1 MLYLI
6 RTLKEYEGNRVNT
19 DFVLEAENDSIVK
32 DFFNHNKL
40 IILWISQVQGR
51 PSSAQYYGIF
61 QINEQ
66 LTSKFCLK
74 AESVEAAVQRCI
86 DLSLPIIHID
96 NISKPLSDD
105 ESNALITRLSDQ
117 KQAIITKKK
126 EDENEEKRKEY
137 KIMDNRKKEKIM
149 KVIEETLN
157 DIKNIETV
165 NEKNTEII
173 NEKRKLNELK
183 EQLTKIK
190 MWSNIEK
197 ATSILEQ
204 TFGLMEQIEMKTI
217 YKLKEQE
224 EKIDAWSVISNVD
237 IISELEK
244 IKRAQQATK
253 AGTKQRKSDLYY
265 TYLWILGL
273 YQKFIA
279 KEALNK
285 VSHFKSLYKSIIPY
299 LGFSID
305 SATLWMG
312 ILFAYYAINDTLHY
326 NILLGM
332 IALWLFSLIRNILFL
347 KKNRS
352 LIIDLIY
359 IILAIILTIIIY
371 KSMIIFFALV

>member
-1 MLYLI
+1 MLYLV

-19 DFVLEAENDSIVK
+19 DFVLEADNDSIVK
-32 DFFNHNKL
+32 DFFNNNKL
-40 IILWISQVQGR
+40 IILWISQVQWR

-61 QINEQ
+61 QIDEQ
-66 LTSKFCLK
+66 FTSKFCLK
-74 AESVEAAVQRCI
+74 ADSVEAAVQRCI

-96 NISKPLSDD
+96 NINNPLTDD
-105 ESNALITRLSDQ
+105 ESRNLITKLNDQ
-117 KQAIITKKK
+117 KQATISKKK
-126 EDENEEKRKEY
+126 EIEEQEKKKEY
-137 KIMDNRKKEKIM
+137 DIMDNKKKERIM
-149 KVIEETLN
+149 KVIQETLN
-157 DIKNIETV
+157 DIKNIETL
-165 NEKNTEII
+165 NSNNTEII

-190 MWSNIEK
+190 MWSNLEK
-197 ATSILEQ
+197 ATSILEE
-204 TFGLMEQIEMKTI
+204 TFALMEQIEIKTI
-217 YKLKEQE
+217 YKFKEQE
-224 EKIDAWSVISNVD
+224 EKIDEWSVISNVD

-244 IKRAQQATK
+244 IKRAQQANK

-279 KEALNK
+279 KEALSK
-285 VSHFKSLYKSIIPY
+285 VTNFKSLYKSIIPY

-305 SATLWMG
+305 SAMVWVG
-312 ILFAYYAINDTLHY
+312 ILFAYYIINNSLHY
-326 NILLGM
+326 NILLWM